1 MHLGLSRTSSKATV
15 FIGFALL
22 AVLSSVIANV
32 LFSGYEPETVV
43 TASYLIAIVL
53 AYISER
59 VSQRLARVRLT
70 WGGVDKRRIAEF
82 GVYVAIWA
90 AALFFSTRNFNESVG
105 LFGGLLRV
113 FVVYMFA
120 AALFEMLNLLKI
132 EVNHED

>member
-1 MHLGLSRTSSKATV
+1 MHLGLSHTSSKATV

-22 AVLSSVIANV
+22 AVLSSVIAIV
-32 LFSGYEPETVV
+32 LFSGYRQESVL
-43 TASYLIAIVL
+43 TASYLVAVAL

-70 WGGVDKRRIAEF
+70 WSGVDKRRIAEF
-82 GVYVAIWA
+82 AVYVAIWA
-90 AALFFSTRNFNESVG
+90 AALFFSTRNFDESAG

-120 AALFEMLNLLKI
+120 AALFEILNVLKI
-132 EVNHED
+132 EVHNED